1 MHLTKL
7 PGRIYVEKTLK
18 QCCFGCRN
26 SQKTWE
32 VSDGTSTQLVA
43 CIINKWRAK
52 INQRRLYNVRD
63 PLGIEGSSSKN
74 WKESTIALRTEI
86 VFKFERNIIKNY
98 PPQTLTEEEFL
109 YIKLSYLCPL
119 IIFFITI
126 VVLVIES

>member
-7 PGRIYVEKTLK
+7 PGRIYVEKILE
-18 QCCFGCRN
+18 QCCFGCHN
-26 SQKTWE
+26 SQNTWG
-32 VSDGTSTQLVA
+32 VSDGTSTQLVT
-43 CIINKWRAK
+43 CIINKWRGK
-52 INQRRLYNVRD
+52 INQMRLYIVRD

-109 YIKLSYLCPL
+109 YIKLSYLCLL